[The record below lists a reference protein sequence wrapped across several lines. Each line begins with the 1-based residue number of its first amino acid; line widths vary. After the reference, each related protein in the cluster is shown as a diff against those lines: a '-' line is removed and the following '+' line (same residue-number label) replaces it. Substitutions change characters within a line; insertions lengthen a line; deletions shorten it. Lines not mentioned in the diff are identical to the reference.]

1 MGRLQLPRA
10 AQMAARGFNRRL
22 CQEGASPLATGP
34 KRIAM
39 YDTTLRDGTQG
50 EGVSL
55 SLHDKLLIAER
66 LDDMLA
72 SKIEKLMSL
81 RGNVQSFRKQ
91 LAAEE
96 RASKAVKSGSLRF

>member
-1 MGRLQLPRA
+1 MPRFHA
-10 AQMAARGFNRRL
+10 ARVAARGFNRRL
-22 CQEGASPLATGP
+22 CQEALTTGP

-66 LDDMLA
+66 VRRRTAMSSCHQLLLPRSSALA
-72 SKIEKLMSL
+72 SACRLS
-81 RGNVQSFRKQ
+81 
-91 LAAEE
+91 A
-96 RASKAVKSGSLRF
+96 

>member
-66 LDDMLA
+66 LDDIGFDF
-72 SKIEKLMSL
+72 IEGGFPSS
-81 RGNVQSFRKQ
+81 N
-91 LAAEE
+91 
-96 RASKAVKSGSLRF
+96 